1 MNILLVNDDG
11 IYAEGI
17 NILARELE
25 KDYNI
30 TIVAPD
36 EQKSAQSQAI
46 TIGNTLIVKEV
57 ELDGV
62 RSKAYSVSGTP
73 ADCVRVAMDQ
83 LIEGHIDMVISGINE
98 GLNVGMDVLYSGTVS
113 AAIEAHLHGIP
124 SMALSAEWVDGK
136 IDYDLTVEYGKRILR
151 ETREDF
157 INNNIILN
165 INTPYLN
172 GRDLEG
178 IKVCEIGG
186 VIYDYYLVKED
197 SGNGEKVLKLQGRK
211 ESILKE
217 GTDRYYVSKGYVAIT
232 PLYYNFTNFSLLNK
246 VRSWF

>member
-57 ELDGV
+57 ELDGI

-83 LIEGHIDMVISGINE
+83 LIEGDIDIVVSGINE

-136 IDYDLTVEYGKRILR
+136 IDYDLTVEYGKKILR

-157 INNNIILN
+157 IKDNIILN

-172 GRDLEG
+172 GRALEG
-178 IKVCEIGG
+178 IRVCEIGG
-186 VIYDYYLVKED
+186 VIYDYYLVKGD
-197 SGNGEKVLKLQGRK
+197 KGNGEKVLKLQGRK

-232 PLYYNFTNFSLLNK
+232 PICYNFTNFSLLDK